1 MSVDSGLTTKL
12 RSGAHRTVRCPDWS
26 HENPVTAEIRRVEAN
41 LEGVESANAGS
52 TILRFDPEAQLRL
65 HLALFNLAIDS
76 KLHQRPL
83 CATV

>member
-12 RSGAHRTVRCPDWS
+12 RSGAPERCDWS
-26 HENPVTAEIRRVEAN
+26 HENPVTAETRRVEAN

-52 TILRFDPEAQLRL
+52 PILRFDPEAQLRL